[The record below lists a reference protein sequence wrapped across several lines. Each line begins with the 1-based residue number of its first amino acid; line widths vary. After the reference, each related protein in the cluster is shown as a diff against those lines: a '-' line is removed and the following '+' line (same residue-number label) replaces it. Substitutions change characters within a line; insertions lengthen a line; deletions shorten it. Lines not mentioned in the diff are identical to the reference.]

1 MSKKVVFLMAVL
13 VLLVALLAGCDDPQV
28 NGVKCIGEATR
39 CAYEVYKNVK
49 TNGVTETTNVI
60 SGILVVLAVLALGVL
75 AFGRKPADKVVVKI
89 QSDVNYRYGG
99 SGNSNPGR
107 SRRSKTW

>member
-13 VLLVALLAGCDDPQV
+13 VLVLAVLAGCDDPQV

-49 TNGVTETTNVI
+49 GNGVNEVTSVI
-60 SGILVVLAVLALGVL
+60 EGILVVLAVLALGVL
-75 AFGRKPADKVVVKI
+75 AFGRKASDKVVVKVHADMI
-89 QSDVNYRYGG
+89 SRQGG
-99 SGNSNPGR
+99 SSNQSGKAYR
-107 SRRSKTW
+107 NTRNW